1 MLGKIPIIAENIFAI
16 AILLAILDTPN
27 YGEGERKVS
36 VYYGRI
42 VTMRKRG
49 SAA

>member
-1 MLGKIPIIAENIFAI
+1 MLGKIPIIAENIFA
-16 AILLAILDTPN
+16 LAILDTPN
-27 YGEGERKVS
+27 YGDGERKVS

-42 VTMRKRG
+42 VMMRKRG